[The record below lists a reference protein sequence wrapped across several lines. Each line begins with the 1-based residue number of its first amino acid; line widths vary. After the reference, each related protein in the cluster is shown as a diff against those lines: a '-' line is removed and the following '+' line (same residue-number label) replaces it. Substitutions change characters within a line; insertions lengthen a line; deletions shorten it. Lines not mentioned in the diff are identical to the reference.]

1 LSFIETGRAIPSR
14 EMVLTLSRVLDLPLR
29 ERNTL
34 LLAAGFAPMYKETTL
49 EAPEL
54 ASIRGALDA
63 ILRQQEPFPA
73 IVMNRY
79 WDILR
84 TNEAANRF
92 MSFLLGD
99 RASTAPSNVLRMFF
113 DLDAVRPYVANWG
126 AVAQALIAR
135 VHRESV
141 GGVPDER
148 TRALLAELLAYP
160 GVQQAWYNAN
170 PATPMIPVLPVSFV
184 KGDELFNFFSAVTTL
199 GTPQDITAQEI
210 RIETF
215 FPGDDATETAAR
227 RLMSN
232 A

>member
-1 LSFIETGRAIPSR
+1 
-14 EMVLTLSRVLDLPLR
+14 MVLLLSRVLDLPLR

-34 LLAAGFAPMYKETTL
+34 LLAAGFAPMYQETTL

-63 ILRQQEPFPA
+63 ILNQQEPFPA

-84 TNEAANRF
+84 TNEAARRF
-92 MSFLLGD
+92 MGFLLGD
-99 RASTAPSNVLRMFF
+99 RATTEPTNILRMFF
-113 DLDAVRPYVANWG
+113 DLGALRPYVANWE
-126 AVAQALIAR
+126 AAAEALIQR

-141 GGVPDER
+141 GGVPDKR

-160 GVQQAWYNAN
+160 GVPKTWYNASRG
-170 PATPMIPVLPVSFV
+170 TPMIPVLPVSFV
-184 KGDELFNFFSAVTTL
+184 KGDEHFNFFSAVTTL
-199 GTPQDITAQEI
+199 GTPQDITVQEI

-215 FPGDDATETAAR
+215 FPADATTETAAR
-227 RLMSN
+227 HLTNTLSP
-232 A
+232 